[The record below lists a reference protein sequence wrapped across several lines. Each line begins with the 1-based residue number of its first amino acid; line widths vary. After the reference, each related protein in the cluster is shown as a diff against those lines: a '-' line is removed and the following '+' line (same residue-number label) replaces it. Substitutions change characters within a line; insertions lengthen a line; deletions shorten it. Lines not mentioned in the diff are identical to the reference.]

1 MTSTSSTSTRYAP
14 PTPLIMFLY
23 IEGSAYQSQKDRQN
37 HYNNKCEEAL
47 GLLIGEIVYAINV
60 LDSHFF
66 SWYVGG
72 DIR

>member
-1 MTSTSSTSTRYAP
+1 
-14 PTPLIMFLY
+14 MFLY

-66 SWYVGG
+66 S
-72 DIR
+72 